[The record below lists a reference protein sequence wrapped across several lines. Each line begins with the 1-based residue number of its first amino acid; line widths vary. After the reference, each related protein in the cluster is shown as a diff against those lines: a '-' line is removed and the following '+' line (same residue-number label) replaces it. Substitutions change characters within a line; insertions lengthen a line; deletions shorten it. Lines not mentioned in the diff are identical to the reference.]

1 MPSPP
6 CDVLIVGA
14 GPVGLTMAASLDA
27 QGVKCRII
35 DKAPSASD
43 KSKALVVWSRTLELL
58 DKLGLAE
65 TFVATGMKIN
75 GASMY
80 HEGKRVVHI
89 QLTGADSPF
98 GFPLMIPQNET
109 ERLLTE
115 YLARRGVNIE
125 RRVELVDFGVQA
137 EKVVCQLRHADGS
150 EETCE
155 VPWVIGC
162 DGAHSTVRHALGLEF
177 SGSAEP
183 NDWILADVHIKG
195 SIASDE
201 LSIFWHSKGVL
212 VFFPITPTRYR
223 VIADLGMA
231 MEGGK
236 PADPTLAEAQAKVDE
251 RGPGGIT
258 LTDPVWLAGFR
269 INERKVSNYRHGR
282 VMLAGDAAHI
292 HSPAGG
298 QGMNTGM
305 QDAFNLA
312 WKLALAQKG
321 QGQAEPLLDS
331 YSKERSAIGDQ
342 VLRAAKRLTTV
353 ATLRN
358 PVAQFMRNHIAPIVT
373 SFGFVQDKIR
383 DAMCEL
389 SINYEG
395 SSLVKDDWP
404 LRGGGIAAGERLPDA
419 PLTSVDGEPSSLLK
433 ATCKV
438 KHHFLLLPCSLDA
451 QVVTEQLK
459 LANKIVQTYPGLFT
473 SHMFLPAVGEIT
485 ENPSPIPSPEYREG
499 GYGNSLDTNVEF
511 WIDTEGKLHEKFAAE
526 SPTAIIVR
534 PDGYI
539 GYRSQGATVEKV
551 LGYLGSYLV
560 GE

>member
-1 MPSPP
+1 
-6 CDVLIVGA
+6 
-14 GPVGLTMAASLDA
+14 MAAALDH
-27 QGVKCRII
+27 QGLKCRII
-35 DKAPSASD
+35 DKVPAASD

-65 TFVATGMKIN
+65 TFVSTGMKIN

-80 HEGKRVVHI
+80 HEGERVVHV
-89 QLTGADSPF
+89 QLTGAGSPF

-109 ERLLTE
+109 ERLLSEHLTS
-115 YLARRGVNIE
+115 RGVRIE
-125 RRVELVDFGVQA
+125 RQVELISFGEQA
-137 EKVVCQLRHADGS
+137 DTVVCELRHTNGTM
-150 EETCE
+150 ETYK
-155 VPWVIGC
+155 VPWMIGC

-195 SIASDE
+195 TIANDE
-201 LSIFWHSKGVL
+201 LSIFWHDKGAL

-231 MEGGK
+231 QGGGK
-236 PADPTLAEAQAKVDE
+236 PADPTLEDAQAKVDE

-258 LTDPVWLAGFR
+258 LTEPVWLAGFR
-269 INERKVSNYRHGR
+269 INERKVSDYRHGR

-312 WKLALAQKG
+312 WKLALAHKG
-321 QGQAEPLLDS
+321 QGQTEPLLDS

-342 VLRAAKRLTTV
+342 VLKAAERLTAL

-358 PVAQFMRNHIAPIVT
+358 PIAQFMRNHIAPIVT

-389 SINYEG
+389 SINYVG
-395 SSLVKDDWP
+395 SPLVQDDWP
-404 LRGGGIAAGERLPDA
+404 LLGGGMAAGNRLPDA
-419 PLTSVDGEPSSLLK
+419 PLTSVEGSISSLLVE
-433 ATCKV
+433 TRSWQ
-438 KHHFLLLPCSLDA
+438 HHLLLFPCSHDA
-451 QVVTEQLK
+451 MELLGIAKEVSQ
-459 LANKIVQTYPGLFT
+459 AYPGLFT
-473 SHMFLPAVGEIT
+473 CHLFLP
-485 ENPSPIPSPEYREG
+485 EG
-499 GYGNSLDTNVEF
+499 SATTPADKAKVWLDT
-511 WIDTEGKLHEKFAAE
+511 DGKLSEKFGADY
-526 SPTAIIVR
+526 PTAIVVR

-539 GYRSQGATVEKV
+539 GYCGQPASAEKV
-551 LGYLGSYLV
+551 LGWLGGYLLTTN
-560 GE
+560 